1 MMALSS
7 IHLGF
12 AFGSITG
19 ASGDQRLK
27 CHVTV
32 CHADDCN
39 SVCKNGCF
47 ADDSCVET
55 TTDAPTSSAI
65 TTEPYATTTT
75 SQTTE
80 QLTTT
85 IIYGTTTEW
94 NPFEDGV

>member
-1 MMALSS
+1 MALS

-19 ASGDQRLK
+19 STGDQRLK

-55 TTDAPTSSAI
+55 TTEPI
-65 TTEPYATTTT
+65 TTSA
-75 SQTTE
+75 QTTE
-80 QLTTT
+80 FLYDFRKTTT
-85 IIYGTTTEW
+85 YPTTTAT
-94 NPFEDGV
+94 GATTIGR